1 VGAGV
6 SEESEQTG
14 SLPASVSAGS
24 PARPENATAISET
37 PEEAH
42 VEVHHKPKPVHGWRE
57 FVGEY
62 AIIVLGVLTALAA
75 EQSVE
80 WLHWQTEVSAARK
93 AITQEIQEN
102 NSRLFGRRI
111 AVASCM
117 DRQAKEVAEALDAL
131 EAGRKPEPFT
141 SFHVVTGSLV
151 SDSEWQSERAA
162 QTLVHFPRDELA
174 LLSRYYGQ
182 MQVFSAWIEEE
193 LDTWKELSV
202 LENPPQSIGASD
214 ILRMRIALR
223 IAQGFIA
230 PAFMLGDLIGGVG
243 GWRRAAFGFPHTDG
257 GTGCIDG
264 CAVAARQR
272 QHGQRQQNKRKGFHQ
287 GLLSH
292 SPPPQKMLMV
302 AG

>member
-1 VGAGV
+1 
-6 SEESEQTG
+6 
-14 SLPASVSAGS
+14 
-24 PARPENATAISET
+24 
-37 PEEAH
+37 
-42 VEVHHKPKPVHGWRE
+42 E

-131 EAGRKPEPFT
+131 EAGRKPEHFT

-162 QTLVHFPRDELA
+162 QTPVHFPRDELA

-214 ILRMRIALR
+214 ILRMRIALGK
-223 IAQGFIA
+223 A
-230 PAFMLGDLIGGVG
+230 
-243 GWRRAAFGFPHTDG
+243 RRLE
-257 GTGCIDG
+257 
-264 CAVAARQR
+264 Q
-272 QHGQRQQNKRKGFHQ
+272 
-287 GLLSH
+287 
-292 SPPPQKMLMV
+292 
-302 AG
+302 